1 MQLSCVQTWYAH
13 VFYYWYVARG
23 GEAGCLNLYEGL
35 DVSSSGKS
43 AKLGRLP
50 GSEQR
55 VGAVVRANL
64 SR

>member
-1 MQLSCVQTWYAH
+1 MDSLHLRVALQQLDAIAT
-13 VFYYWYVARG
+13 G
-23 GEAGCLNLYEGL
+23 GAFTSYEGL

-43 AKLGRLP
+43 AKLRRLP